1 MSVGVVYLCRECRS
15 PSVSFGQTHGSKA
28 VCRACG
34 WEGIDSQL
42 IAAPFV
48 HDFLNDES
56 AFIQLT
62 LDLRNLLGAEAA
74 LPIVK
79 FLDKWGFI
87 STPFDPKEIGR
98 YVAAAARG
106 MLREIIKERE
116 EVLKDGGRRD
126 GEQPS

>member
-1 MSVGVVYLCRECRS
+1 
-15 PSVSFGQTHGSKA
+15 
-28 VCRACG
+28 
-34 WEGIDSQL
+34 
-42 IAAPFV
+42 V